1 MCWSEQPDMVS
12 VSVPGSVPGSV
23 PCSVPGS
30 LPGSVPGSVPV
41 SVPEAVRVIFPPLS
55 WWEICRRRAVPG
67 RDGLRS
73 NLSATMALYEPTS
86 SSPLFL
92 SFFPSSSS
100 PSLPVLNGSSPP
112 PKPPPLGMTCLTM
125 TLGSLSNLA
134 ALAVLAR
141 SSARF
146 RRRAKAPFLLLTGA
160 LLLTDLAGHL
170 IPGAL
175 ALHLA
180 RGGQGW
186 AGKGTWLCQVF
197 GACMVF
203 FGLCPLLL
211 GGAMAVERCLGITRP
226 LLHAA
231 VVTAGHARRAVAL
244 LASLAM
250 LLALLPL
257 VAVGSYTP
265 QFPGTWCF
273 LPVHMPPS
281 AADAGLVLA
290 FSGLGLA
297 ALALSL
303 LCNSLSGL
311 ALLQARLGPSGAQPG
326 RGPWVGCG
334 HHGDRARLPL
344 PSPPRALDVEM
355 MGQLAG
361 ITLVSCVC
369 WTPFLVREGGR
380 ERGTREGE
388 EEGMGWRE
396 RQGWER
402 GVCER
407 GRVFISVSV
416 GRFYSGSDRA
426 AGARPYERQV
436 LLGLRLASWNQILDP
451 WVYILLRRAVLRR
464 VFRLLQPQRSSFT
477 HTHSSSCADSNRT
490 DTCLRRHTQSQH

>member
-1 MCWSEQPDMVS
+1 
-12 VSVPGSVPGSV
+12 
-23 PCSVPGS
+23 
-30 LPGSVPGSVPV
+30 
-41 SVPEAVRVIFPPLS
+41 
-55 WWEICRRRAVPG
+55 
-67 RDGLRS
+67 
-73 NLSATMALYEPTS
+73 
-86 SSPLFL
+86 
-92 SFFPSSSS
+92 
-100 PSLPVLNGSSPP
+100 
-112 PKPPPLGMTCLTM
+112 MTCLTM

-146 RRRAKAPFLLLTGA
+146 RRRAKAPFLLLTGS

-231 VVTAGHARRAVAL
+231 VATAGHARRAVAL

-257 VAVGSYTP
+257 VAVGGYTP

-326 RGPWVGCG
+326 RGHGSGRG

-369 WTPFLVREGGR
+369 WTPFLWIGPGH
-380 ERGTREGE
+380 
-388 EEGMGWRE
+388 
-396 RQGWER
+396 
-402 GVCER
+402 
-407 GRVFISVSV
+407 
-416 GRFYSGSDRA
+416 
-426 AGARPYERQV
+426 GAPPYERQV